1 MIVAIVALAAII
13 TPPDPGSQLVLAVPL
28 YLLFEGSLFLM
39 WLTDRRKKSEPEEDE
54 AVEEDKRESI
64 TGEGTGA

>member
-1 MIVAIVALAAII
+1 MSEGMSADAKEAAKRALTRRARDFVTLVACFGAI
-13 TPPDPGSQLVLAVPL
+13 
-28 YLLFEGSLFLM
+28 LFLM